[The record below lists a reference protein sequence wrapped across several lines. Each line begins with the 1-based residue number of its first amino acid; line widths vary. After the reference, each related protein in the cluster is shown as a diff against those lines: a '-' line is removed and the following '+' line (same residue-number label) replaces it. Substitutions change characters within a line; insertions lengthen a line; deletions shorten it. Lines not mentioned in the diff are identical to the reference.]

1 MAQAQQGAVRPGN
14 RPSVRARLAGATA
27 ALAVLMT
34 LGACSPAASPEPA
47 PTTTASSPSP
57 TPSPEPT
64 LGETAEPSPE
74 PSPSPTDPND
84 RSELLVEPEE
94 MENVDE
100 EGAVAAAKYF
110 MGLFEY
116 AYLTGDLDKWEEM
129 SLEGCGFCSNVADAV
144 KKTHRDNHYMV
155 SGAPKWIG
163 KAKVSPVAGGPR
175 WEVRLRAEVSASKV
189 VDQDAKVINEYPKA
203 RQKVV
208 LVMEHD
214 ATSWRVL
221 SVDIESDG

>member
-1 MAQAQQGAVRPGN
+1 MAQAQQGAVRPESC
-14 RPSVRARLAGATA
+14 PSVRARLAGATA
-27 ALAVLMT
+27 ALAALMT

-64 LGETAEPSPE
+64 LEETAEPSPE
-74 PSPSPTDPND
+74 PSPSTTDPND

-116 AYLTGDLDKWEEM
+116 VFLTGDLEKWEEM
-129 SLEGCGFCSNVADAV
+129 SLDGCGFCENVAESVRELHSADQ
-144 KKTHRDNHYMV
+144 HMV
-155 SGAPKWIG
+155 SGPPEWIG
-163 KAKVSPVAGGPR
+163 QPKVKEVVPRSRWVVTIRARTVAGQVYDDHGDL
-175 WEVRLRAEVSASKV
+175 VRETTPG
-189 VDQDAKVINEYPKA
+189 QAKS
-203 RQKVV
+203 R
-208 LVMEHD
+208 LTMLHD
-214 ATSWRVL
+214 GEAWRVL
-221 SVDIESDG
+221 NVEVTSDR

>member
-1 MAQAQQGAVRPGN
+1 ERGRGGSLRGGGGGRRWAGRWSGAGSGRLRRSTDSDAPVRIGPPLGRLPVMAQAQQGAVRPGD

-27 ALAVLMT
+27 ALGVLLT

-116 AYLTGDLDKWEEM
+116 VFL
-129 SLEGCGFCSNVADAV
+129 
-144 KKTHRDNHYMV
+144 
-155 SGAPKWIG
+155 
-163 KAKVSPVAGGPR
+163 
-175 WEVRLRAEVSASKV
+175 
-189 VDQDAKVINEYPKA
+189 
-203 RQKVV
+203 
-208 LVMEHD
+208 
-214 ATSWRVL
+214 
-221 SVDIESDG
+221 